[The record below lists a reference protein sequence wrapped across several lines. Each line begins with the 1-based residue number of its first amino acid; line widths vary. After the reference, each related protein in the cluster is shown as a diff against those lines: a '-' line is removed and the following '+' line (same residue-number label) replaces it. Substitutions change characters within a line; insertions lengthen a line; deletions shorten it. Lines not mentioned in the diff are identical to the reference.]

1 MKVLAIPNMTGVGS
15 ELIYNQPIN
24 RDHIKDI
31 MLENNLNSKIV
42 EDCITTTELI
52 LNICEELKVDG
63 YIGPANKLDIIKKYR
78 EITDR
83 PIFSPGIGRQNKN
96 KEILDQINELKLVC
110 GDNCAMIIGSTI
122 YSSTNPI
129 RTIKNIVEIRNKVMS
144 E

>member
-1 MKVLAIPNMTGVGS
+1 
-15 ELIYNQPIN
+15 
-24 RDHIKDI
+24 
-31 MLENNLNSKIV
+31 MLENNLSSRIV
-42 EDCITTTELI
+42 EDCKTTTEVI

-63 YIGPANKLDIIKKYR
+63 YIGPANKLDVIKKYR

-83 PIFSPGIGRQNKN
+83 PIFSPGIGRQNNN
-96 KEILDQINELKLVC
+96 KEILNQINELKLVC

-129 RTIKNIVEIRNKVMS
+129 RTIKNIVEIRNKVMG